1 MKQRVMI
8 LGASGMAGHVI
19 TLYLKELNKYDVYTV
34 CRKISFTHDCYI
46 VDIFEIS
53 KLERI
58 INEVRPDFII
68 NCIGLLIK
76 GSKASTANAV
86 YINAYFPHLLS
97 KLGTLYSFKT
107 IHISTDCVFSGAKG
121 GYRDSDI
128 KDALDVYGMTKNLGE
143 LVNARDLTI
152 RTSIIGPEQ
161 KTNGEGLFHWLFVN
175 RNNESIT
182 GYAKSFWGGVTTLEL
197 AKFIDFAIAR
207 NIIGLYQ
214 LSNSE
219 KISKYDLLDLLI
231 LQFKLKVRLIK
242 VSGQVLDKSIISSAI
257 DGIEYKVPLYK
268 LMVLELYNF
277 MIEHFDIYKQ
287 YLEG

>member
-1 MKQRVMI
+1 MKQKIMI

-19 TLYLKELNKYDVYTV
+19 TLYLNELNKYDVYTV

-58 INEVRPDFII
+58 INEVRPDFVI

-97 KLGTLYSFKT
+97 KLGLTYSFKT
-107 IHISTDCVFSGAKG
+107 IHISTDCVFSGTRG
-121 GYRDSDI
+121 GYKDCDI
-128 KDALDVYGMTKNLGE
+128 KDALDIYGMTKNLGE
-143 LVNARDLTI
+143 LINDKDLTI

-161 KTNGEGLFHWLFVN
+161 KADGEGLFHWLFLN
-175 RNNESIT
+175 KNTDSIT
-182 GYAKSFWGGVTTLEL
+182 GYTKSLWGGVTTLEL
-197 AKFIDFAIAR
+197 AKFIDFSIEH
-207 NIIGLYQ
+207 NVKGLYQ

-219 KISKYDLLDLLI
+219 KISKYDLLELLI
-231 LQFKLKVRLIK
+231 LQFKLKVRLIE
-242 VSGQVLDKSIISSAI
+242 VFGPVLDKSIISSFI
-257 DGIEYKVPLYK
+257 DDIEYKVPSYK
-268 LMVLELYNF
+268 LMILELYNF
-277 MIEHFDIYKQ
+277 MIEHSDIYKQ